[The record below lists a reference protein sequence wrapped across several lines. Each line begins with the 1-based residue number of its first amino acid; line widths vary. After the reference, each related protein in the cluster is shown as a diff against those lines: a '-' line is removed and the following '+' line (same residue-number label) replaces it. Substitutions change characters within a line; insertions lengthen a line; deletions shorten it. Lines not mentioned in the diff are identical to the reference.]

1 MSSQEVQPATA
12 APSQS
17 GGKKRLVI
25 AAGVLALAGG
35 GVVACQETPA
45 PAEGATS
52 VKPPVVLEPTVVP
65 VEPFVLNLADPEG
78 DRYFRLTLQLVLDQ
92 RAVAERAAEGL
103 AQAKLR
109 DRILALLSKKRV
121 AQMTTVAGKE
131 LLRNELRE
139 TTEPLFATPPFHDSE
154 HDPAPA
160 HVLDVLFTEFL
171 VQ

>member
-1 MSSQEVQPATA
+1 MSSQEVQ
-12 APSQS
+12 SSYS
-17 GGKKRLVI
+17 GGKKALVI

-35 GVVACQETPA
+35 VLACQETRA
-45 PAEGATS
+45 PAESGA
-52 VKPPVVLEPTVVP
+52 KPPVVLEPTVVP

-92 RAVAERAAEGL
+92 RAVAERAAGGL

-109 DRILALLSKKRV
+109 DRIFALLSKKRV
-121 AQMTTVAGKE
+121 AQVTTVEGKE
-131 LLRNELRE
+131 LLRTELRE
-139 TTEPLFATPPFHDSE
+139 TTGPLFATPPFHDAE